1 MVKISI
7 ITVCRDDRVG
17 LENTFASIR
26 GQDCDDFEWW
36 VIDGK
41 SADGTVEWLRE
52 NHRFDGGWISEPD
65 NGIYDAMNKGIDLAT
80 GDYLLFMNSGD
91 LLAGSDV
98 ISKLIDC
105 ITHEIEVPDFVYGD
119 SLDIEANGRTHYRQ
133 ALRASFIKVGMITRH
148 QSMLY
153 RKESVFHE
161 RYPANFKLSGDYAL
175 TANLL
180 MKNGIKVLK
189 VNSPVS
195 LFSLG
200 GRHDTLRLRALRE
213 DFKIRKTIL
222 QENLVLCILLF
233 CVHWLHHHIRVL
245 TPSLNKRFIYKRS
258 RRV

>member
-1 MVKISI
+1 MKISI
-7 ITVCRDDRVG
+7 ITVCKNDKRG
-17 LENTFASIR
+17 LVNTFESICRQAS
-26 GQDCDDFEWW
+26 DVFEWW
-36 VIDGK
+36 VIDGG
-41 SADGTVEWLRE
+41 STDGTREWLGKK
-52 NHRFDGGWISEPD
+52 HTFDGGWISEPD
-65 NGIYDAMNKGIDLAT
+65 NGIYDAMNKGIGLAT

-91 LLAGSDV
+91 LLAGPDV
-98 ISKLIDC
+98 ISKLIDR
-105 ITHEIEVPDFVYGD
+105 ITQQTGAPDFVYGD

-153 RKESVFHE
+153 RKELVLHE

-180 MKNGIKVLK
+180 MKNGIKVLQ
-189 VNSPVS
+189 VNFPIS

-200 GRHDTLRLRALRE
+200 GRHDTLRFKALQE

-222 QENLVLCILLF
+222 QQNLPLCVLLF
-233 CVHWLHHHIRVL
+233 CVHWLHHHIRML
-245 TPSLNKRFIYKRS
+245 TPPLNKRFIYKRS